1 MKNNENQKILMW
13 EESYIIA
20 GELYCQCSTRKKERL
35 QINELRIQQTD
46 LGVKIPE

>member
-1 MKNNENQKILMW
+1 MKIRKYLCGKNHILLQGNYTVSVPL
-13 EESYIIA
+13 E
-20 GELYCQCSTRKKERL
+20 KKERL